1 MMRYDRNGLF
11 TEEEMQRLGKAKVC
25 IIGCGGLGGYILEM
39 MARIGIGHIT
49 VIDGDVFNV
58 SNLNRQILS
67 TETNIGQSKV
77 NSAKERMAIV
87 NSEINMSYID
97 EYLNEDNAQRLLEGH
112 DLVMDALDSITTRF
126 LLQEACHALGIP
138 FVHGAIAGWY
148 GQVSVVFPGDK
159 TLDLI
164 YASRQGEGVEK
175 KIGNPSFTP
184 STIASIQ
191 VSEGLKVLLNKGE
204 ILRRKLLYVDLLQN
218 EFHIM
223 NL

>member
-1 MMRYDRNGLF
+1 MRYDKNGIF

-39 MARIGIGHIT
+39 MARVGIGHIT
-49 VIDGDVFNV
+49 MIDGDVFNV

-67 TETNIGQSKV
+67 TEANIGQSKV
-77 NSAKERMAIV
+77 NSAKERMTIV
-87 NSEINMSYID
+87 NSEVNVSYID

-126 LLQEACHALGIP
+126 LLQEACQALGIP

-148 GQVSVVFPGDK
+148 GQVSVIFPGDK

-164 YASRQGEGVEK
+164 YGSRQGEGVEK

-218 EFHIM
+218 EFHTM

>member
-1 MMRYDRNGLF
+1 MMRYDRNGIF
-11 TEEEMQRLGKAKVC
+11 TEEEIQRLGKVKVC

-77 NSAKERMAIV
+77 NSAKERMTIV
-87 NSEINMSYID
+87 NSEISVSYID

-164 YASRQGEGVEK
+164 YVSRQGEGVEK

-204 ILRRKLLYVDLLQN
+204 ILRGKLLYVDLLQN

>member
-1 MMRYDRNGLF
+1 MRYDRNGIF
-11 TEEEMQRLGKAKVC
+11 TEEEIQRLGKVKVC

-77 NSAKERMAIV
+77 NSAKERMTIV
-87 NSEINMSYID
+87 NSEISVSYID

-138 FVHGAIAGWY
+138 FVHGAIAGWF
-148 GQVSVVFPGDK
+148 GQVSVIFPGDK

-164 YASRQGEGVEK
+164 YASHQEAGIEK

-204 ILRRKLLYVDLLQN
+204 ILRMKLLYVDLLQN

>member
-1 MMRYDRNGLF
+1 MRYDRNGIF
-11 TEEEMQRLGKAKVC
+11 TEEEIQRLGKVKVC

-77 NSAKERMAIV
+77 NSAKERMTIV
-87 NSEINMSYID
+87 NSEISVSYID

>member
-1 MMRYDRNGLF
+1 MMRYDRNGIF
-11 TEEEMQRLGKAKVC
+11 TEEEIQRLGKVKVC

-77 NSAKERMAIV
+77 NSAKERMTIV
-87 NSEINMSYID
+87 NSEISVSYID

-204 ILRRKLLYVDLLQN
+204 ILRMKLLYVDLLQN

>member
-1 MMRYDRNGLF
+1 MRYDRNGIF
-11 TEEEMQRLGKAKVC
+11 TEEEIQRLGKVKVC

-77 NSAKERMAIV
+77 NSAKERMTIV
-87 NSEINMSYID
+87 NSEISVSYID

-204 ILRRKLLYVDLLQN
+204 ILRMKLLYVDLLQN

>member
-1 MMRYDRNGLF
+1 MMRYDRNGIF
-11 TEEEMQRLGKAKVC
+11 TEEEIQRIGKAKVC

-67 TETNIGQSKV
+67 TETNIGQYKV
-77 NSAKERMAIV
+77 NSAKERMTIV

>member
-1 MMRYDRNGLF
+1 MRYDRNGIF
-11 TEEEMQRLGKAKVC
+11 TEEEIQRLGKVKVC

-77 NSAKERMAIV
+77 NSAKERMTIV
-87 NSEINMSYID
+87 NSEISVSYID

-164 YASRQGEGVEK
+164 YVSRQGEGVEK

-204 ILRRKLLYVDLLQN
+204 ILRGKLLYVDLLQN

>member
-1 MMRYDRNGLF
+1 MRYDRNGIF

-49 VIDGDVFNV
+49 MIDGDVFNV

-67 TETNIGQSKV
+67 TEANIGQSKV
-77 NSAKERMAIV
+77 ESAKARMATV
-87 NSEINMSYID
+87 NSEIAIRYID
-97 EYLNEDNAQRLLEGH
+97 EYIGEENVHKLLEGH
-112 DLVMDALDSITTRF
+112 DLVMDAVDSIKTRF
-126 LLQEACHALGIP
+126 LLQDACQALGIP

-204 ILRRKLLYVDLLQN
+204 ILRGKLLYVDLLQN

>member
-1 MMRYDRNGLF
+1 MRYDRNGIF
-11 TEEEMQRLGKAKVC
+11 TEEEIQRLGKVKVC

-77 NSAKERMAIV
+77 NSAKERMTIV

-204 ILRRKLLYVDLLQN
+204 ILRMKLLYVDLLQN